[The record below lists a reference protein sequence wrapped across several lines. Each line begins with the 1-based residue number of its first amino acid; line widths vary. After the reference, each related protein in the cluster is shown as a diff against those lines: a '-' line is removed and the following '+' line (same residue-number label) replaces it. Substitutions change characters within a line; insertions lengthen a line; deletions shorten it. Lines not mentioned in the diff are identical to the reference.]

1 MRQFRLC
8 WEGRRGQMASEEGS
22 HMPNGARVILQG
34 PAIVALLWVALFA
47 GCRRAPAPQAHGP
60 RPIVSARAIQR
71 DVPIYVESFGSLLPM
86 ESIDV
91 KAEVTGKVLSYHFT
105 EGQFVRE
112 GDLLY
117 VIDTNQYAATLSK
130 NQASLE
136 QSVAKLANARDTLA
150 RNRQLFAQKV
160 IATNELEAA
169 ETMHEEARAINR
181 LAEAEV
187 RLARLDLDH
196 CTIEAPVAGYAG
208 ARLVDPGNIVPANT
222 GPALVNIKRMDRLR
236 LDFTIPE
243 KYASRARATITPSN
257 TVYALLTPQGA
268 ESVMATGVVNFIN
281 NTVDNQ
287 TGTIA
292 LRADVPNADTRLWAG
307 QFVNIKFLI
316 GEQKDAVLVPY
327 TAVQNGQ
334 MGPYV
339 FIVTPTNTAALRQ
352 VAVGLRH
359 DDLIAIDSGIS
370 PGETVVTVG
379 QMGLAP
385 GVEVAEARPPRDA
398 GARAPTSD
406 DGTPPK

>member
-1 MRQFRLC
+1 
-8 WEGRRGQMASEEGS
+8 MASRARMISEG
-22 HMPNGARVILQG
+22 PG
-34 PAIVALLWVALFA
+34 IVVLFCVVLFV
-47 GCRRAPAPQAHGP
+47 GCRRPPQPPAHGP
-60 RPIVSARAIQR
+60 RPIVSARAIPR
-71 DVPIYVESFGSLLPM
+71 DVPIYVESFGSLLPYA
-86 ESIDV
+86 SIDV
-91 KAEVTGKVLSYHFT
+91 KAEVTGKVLSHHFI

-117 VIDTNQYAATLSK
+117 VIDTNQYAATLLK
-130 NQASLE
+130 NQAALE
-136 QSVAKLANARDTLA
+136 QSVARLANARDALA
-150 RNRQLFAQKV
+150 RNRALFAQKV

-169 ETMHEEARAINR
+169 QTNYEEARANSK
-181 LAEAEV
+181 LAEAQV
-187 RLARLDLDH
+187 QLAQLDLDH

-268 ESVMATGVVNFIN
+268 ETVMATGIVNFIN

-307 QFVNIKFLI
+307 QFVNIRFLI
-316 GEQKDAVLVPY
+316 GKQKDAVLVPY
-327 TAVQNGQ
+327 MAVQNGQ
-334 MGPYV
+334 VGPYV
-339 FIVTPTNTAALRQ
+339 FVVTPTNTVEIRQ

-370 PGETVVTVG
+370 PGETVVTIG

-385 GVEVAEARPPRDA
+385 GAGVTEAKLPRGTGARDRPPND
-398 GARAPTSD
+398 GAAP
-406 DGTPPK
+406 K